1 MLSGRLQAEEGEDTP
16 HESLR
21 GRWGAWDSV
30 SHTRSNGSIKRGER
44 DQERHTSR
52 HKNTLRDVEYSTGN
66 TVTSI
71 VATAYG
77 DSWVLG
83 FSAESLCMSYK
94 CLITMC
100 APETNT
106 AYQLKLENKF

>member
-1 MLSGRLQAEEGEDTP
+1 M
-16 HESLR
+16 
-21 GRWGAWDSV
+21 
-30 SHTRSNGSIKRGER
+30 
-44 DQERHTSR
+44 
-52 HKNTLRDVEYSTGN
+52 EYSTGN

-83 FSAESLCMSYK
+83 FSAESLCKSYE

-106 AYQLKLENKF
+106 AYQLKLENKFYKKNENVSSLKPKEKCLLSE